1 MAAQKQQAKQQQE
14 PTEKTTTTIQVK
26 VETRG
31 KLDTLQKMLN
41 QPDVDSTVTRLIEF
55 IPEKLSDGDQIHL
68 TMTKSKFDWLM
79 AFQNNPDCS
88 RHLKASVR

>member
-1 MAAQKQQAKQQQE
+1 MAAQKQQVKQQE

-26 VETRG
+26 VETKG
-31 KLDTLQKMLN
+31 KLEILKGMLN
-41 QPDVDSTVTRLIEF
+41 QPDYDSTITRIIET